1 MAKGPIATLSLALF
15 VGAIYAA
22 ALGPLFALV
31 RLALTGGTDLVAW
44 AILAVLA
51 ILTVLPLQ
59 WTDGP
64 LSRALMARVTSNAC
78 RYFPIKVV
86 LEDEDALKPTGSYVL
101 GYEPHSAL
109 PVGWVDSPAQGA
121 CSDKHQVA

>member
-44 AILAVLA
+44 AILAMLA

-109 PVGWVDSPAQGA
+109 PVGWVGSPVQGA
-121 CSDKHQVA
+121 CSDKQQVA